1 MISGGAHV
9 EVNGKLEIVGSNQNM
24 ENLVTITA
32 ATKCRHFSLNGA
44 DKTLVLRFVKLV
56 GGDVRAADLNQDA
69 GSIYAVNG
77 VEIYIYSSTIVGNFA
92 EKGGAVFVYEGKITV
107 FRSCFPAKIS
117 DCYLK

>member
-1 MISGGAHV
+1 MSEWDCASSSNSGTFHRSSDCVISGGAHV
-9 EVNGKLEIVGSNQNM
+9 EVSGKLEIVGSIQNM

-69 GSIYAVNG
+69 GSR
-77 VEIYIYSSTIVGNFA
+77 
-92 EKGGAVFVYEGKITV
+92 K
-107 FRSCFPAKIS
+107 R
-117 DCYLK
+117 